1 MINPISQEMNGV
13 NELNI
18 IYMCTFCPVSFMCD
32 FIAVRGVYQ
41 ATMHKRI
48 YIRMYSSMQCANLI
62 PSLRY
67 TYTQILYSQICACKH
82 VVHVNAIHVSTMS
95 HFSSSPTSDEGVSI
109 VDATAP
115 DTITT
120 WHGEAVALS
129 KREGIGFS
137 ELTPLTVYKPFFV
150 SLELPYSVN
159 YGESVIIKPVLFN
172 FWDNEATVS

>member
-1 MINPISQEMNGV
+1 
-13 NELNI
+13 
-18 IYMCTFCPVSFMCD
+18 
-32 FIAVRGVYQ
+32 
-41 ATMHKRI
+41 
-48 YIRMYSSMQCANLI
+48 MQCANLI
-62 PSLRY
+62 LSLRY
-67 TYTQILYSQICACKH
+67 AYTLILYSQILY
-82 VVHVNAIHVSTMS
+82 VHVNMCSKPYTLVQCVT
-95 HFSSSPTSDEGVSI
+95 FSSFPTSDKGVSI

-129 KREGIGFS
+129 KGEGIGFS